1 MTPETVTLILDIA
14 ITISLVVGAV
24 FTLVGSFGLL
34 KLDDA
39 MKRLH
44 APTKASTLGV
54 GALLL
59 ASILGAFARDE
70 PSLQEALIMAFLFV
84 TAPISAQF
92 ICKVNL
98 HRRSCMTPPEPSS
111 DSTWATLDTADAG
124 DAPAEHLTPEK
135 G

>member
-1 MTPETVTLILDIA
+1 MTLDLVLDIA
-14 ITISLVVGAV
+14 MAASLVIGAL

-59 ASILGAFARDE
+59 GSSLAAFGRGE
-70 PSLQEALIMAFLFV
+70 PSLQEVLILAFLFV
-84 TAPISAQF
+84 TAPISAHF

-98 HRRSCMTPPEPSS
+98 HRRSCDTPPTPAK
-111 DSTWATLDTADAG
+111 DQTWATLDTAG
-124 DAPAEHLTPEK
+124 DETR
-135 G
+135 

>member
-1 MTPETVTLILDIA
+1 MTPALAIDIA
-14 ITISLVVGAV
+14 MAVSLAIGGL

-59 ASILGAFARDE
+59 ASILAALGRGE
-70 PSLQEALIMAFLFV
+70 PSLQELLIMAFLFV
-84 TAPISAQF
+84 TAPISAHF

-98 HRRSCMTPPEPSS
+98 HRRSCLTPPEAPT
-111 DSTWATLDTADAG
+111 DDTWATLDTAEGPTGRSA
-124 DAPAEHLTPEK
+124 
-135 G
+135 